1 MQLGVENIRPLYTFG
16 ECRIDLAQREL
27 RIRGSPVPIGGRAFE
42 FLEVLVRSAG
52 KLVTKDELMNR
63 VWPGAIVT
71 ENTLHVHATAIRK
84 ALGPSRNLLKTEP
97 GRGYRLLGDW
107 TVRRQ
112 DAETLPVGRR
122 PVLRVGASAVTNF
135 PETVTRLIGRTA
147 AVARLRDLLSAYR
160 VVTLTGPG
168 GIGKTSLALKAAR
181 GVVGD
186 FAGGAW
192 LIELASLS
200 DPTLVPSTIVGVL
213 GLKLGAG
220 VTSDET
226 VARAIGDSNLLLLL
240 DNCEHV
246 IDAAAS
252 LIETVIYRCPSVTVL
267 ATSREVLRV
276 SGEYVYRVAPLDVPD
291 AQRLSRHAFRLH
303 SPRYQTSR
311 QSGRASSAPSETT
324 ERHPACVRLSSKALR
339 RPHAVPAHCLIRA
352 RVRFPQPA
360 QSSPCR
366 PTPLP
371 LRG

>member
-1 MQLGVENIRPLYTFG
+1 M
-16 ECRIDLAQREL
+16 
-27 RIRGSPVPIGGRAFE
+27 PVGGRAFE
-42 FLEVLVRSAG
+42 VIEVLAQSAG
-52 KLVTKDELMNR
+52 ELVTKDELMNR
-63 VWPGAIVT
+63 IWPGANVT

-84 ALGPSRNLLKTEP
+84 ALGPCRNLLKTES

-112 DAETLPVGRR
+112 DAVTPPVGHR
-122 PVLRVGASAVTNF
+122 PVRLDDASAVTNF

-168 GIGKTSLALKAAR
+168 GIGKTSLALEAAR

-252 LIETVIYRCPSVTVL
+252 LIETLTYRCPSVTVL

-291 AQRLSRHAFRLH
+291 ADEDEPDHILSR
-303 SPRYQTSR
+303 
-311 QSGRASSAPSETT
+311 SAVE
-324 ERHPACVRLSSKALR
+324 LFI
-339 RPHAVPAHCLIRA
+339 IRA
-352 RVRFPQPA
+352 NARGLPATGGESRENRRDLPASRWHTTGDRVCCNP
-360 QSSPCR
+360 SH
-366 PTPLP
+366 
-371 LRG
+371 GVGD